1 MDLINKLV
9 AIADEVRVLTET
21 TSTLSLDAIASNLD
35 NANTEIEEQDSLIT
49 EIFNALEGKASDS
62 ETILQEKT
70 VSPTTSSQTVTADNG
85 YDGLSKVTVEAMPTS
100 EQATPSINVN
110 SNGLITASA
119 TQTAGYVS
127 AGTKSTTKQLTT
139 QTAKTVTPSKSEQT
153 AVASG
158 VYTTGAVK
166 VAPIPDAYIIPTGTL
181 DVTTNGTHNV
191 KNYESVNV
199 DVSGDA
205 PTLQTKSVTPTIST
219 QTIKPDAGYDGLSQ
233 VTVSGV
239 GGTLEIDE
247 NGTYGSVTSNTFY
260 NRIIVN
266 VPTNSGD
273 SGSSSILTKEVKP
286 SSNSLSIQ
294 FTGLAGEP
302 SAFSVQ
308 TNTNIT
314 LASTRY
320 VISVDYD
327 GTETEGVCGYTS
339 GSSYNKT
346 GTNAYSASD
355 FTWTYVNG
363 TLTITSASA
372 TTSGYFTSSATY
384 KLFYVTNAEVIEGG
398 TTTEPKLQ
406 SKSAT
411 PSETAQTIKP
421 DTGYDGLSQVSIS
434 AIQTET
440 KTVTTN
446 GTVTPTAGKYLKS
459 VVVNVPT
466 GSSTPTLQTK
476 TVTPTETAQTIT
488 PDTGYDGL
496 SSVKVNAISKTY
508 IGSGVTT
515 QTYYTGSS
523 EPASSLGSNGDLYL
537 MI

>member
-1 MDLINKLV
+1 
-9 AIADEVRVLTET
+9 
-21 TSTLSLDAIASNLD
+21 
-35 NANTEIEEQDSLIT
+35 
-49 EIFNALEGKASDS
+49 
-62 ETILQEKT
+62 
-70 VSPTTSSQTVTADNG
+70 
-85 YDGLSKVTVEAMPTS
+85 MPTS
-100 EQATPSINVN
+100 EQAIPSINV
-110 SNGLITASA
+110 SSSGLITASA
-119 TQTAGYVS
+119 TQTAGYVG
-127 AGTKSTTKQLTT
+127 AGTKSATKQLTT

-153 AVASG
+153 AVTSG

-199 DVSGDA
+199 DV
-205 PTLQTKSVTPTIST
+205 PTDSVEIKLQEKSVASST
-219 QTIKPDAGYDGLSQ
+219 TIKYVTPDDGYDGLSK
-233 VTVSGV
+233 VTVSPIQTE
-239 GGTLEIDE
+239 TLTVTK
-247 NGTYGSVTSNTFY
+247 NGTYTAPTTPYYRFYNKVIVDVTSD
-260 NRIIVN
+260 
-266 VPTNSGD
+266 NS
-273 SGSSSILTKEVKP
+273 SSSILTKEVKP

-355 FTWTYVNG
+355 FTWTYANG

-372 TTSGYFTSSATY
+372 TTGGYFTSSATY
-384 KLFYVTNAEVIEGG
+384 KLFYVTNAKVIEGG

-466 GSSTPTLQTK
+466 GGSTPTLQTK
-476 TVTPTETAQTIT
+476 TVTPTETTQTIT

>member
-1 MDLINKLV
+1 M
-9 AIADEVRVLTET
+9 
-21 TSTLSLDAIASNLD
+21 
-35 NANTEIEEQDSLIT
+35 
-49 EIFNALEGKASDS
+49 
-62 ETILQEKT
+62 
-70 VSPTTSSQTVTADNG
+70 SPSTSSQIVTADNG
-85 YDGLSKVTVEAMPTS
+85 YNGLSKVTVSAMPTAT
-100 EQATPSINVN
+100 QATPSISVS
-110 SNGLITASA
+110 SNGLITASS
-119 TQTAGYVS
+119 TQSAGYVD
-127 AGTKSTTKQLTT
+127 AGTKSATQQLTT
-139 QTAKTVTPSKSEQT
+139 QTAKTVTPSTSEQT

-158 VYTTGAVK
+158 RYTTGAVK
-166 VAPIPDAYIIPTGTL
+166 VAPIPDNYIIP
-181 DVTTNGTHNV
+181 
-191 KNYESVNV
+191 S
-199 DVSGDA
+199 
-205 PTLQTKSVTPTIST
+205 
-219 QTIKPDAGYDGLSQ
+219 
-233 VTVSGV
+233 
-239 GGTLEIDE
+239 GTLEISQ
-247 NGTYGSVTSNTFY
+247 NGTHDVKSYAS
-260 NRIIVN
+260 VN
-266 VPTNSGD
+266 VAIAEASG
-273 SGSSSILTKEVKP
+273 GSASILSKEVTP
-286 SSNSLSIQ
+286 SSNSLTIE

-320 VISVDYD
+320 VVNVNYD

-339 GSSYNKT
+339 GSTWST
-346 GTNAYSASD
+346 TATNAYSASD
-355 FTWTYVNG
+355 FTWSYADG
-363 TLTITSASA
+363 ALTVTSGGASTGGYFKSA
-372 TTSGYFTSSATY
+372 TVY
-384 KLFYVTNAEVIEGG
+384 KLFYVTDAEVVEGG
-398 TTTEPKLQ
+398 GADPVLQ
-406 SKSAT
+406 AKSAT

-466 GSSTPTLQTK
+466 GDGSAPTLQSK

-496 SSVKVNAISKTY
+496 SSVKVNAISSTY
-508 IGSGVTT
+508 IGSGVVT